1 MQVVYRA
8 RDLFDAHLA
17 KHLLEEA
24 DLPVFVL
31 GESLLGGAGELP
43 MFGVLRVC
51 VPDGYEEQAIACLQ
65 PLLQEQLQDQD
76 DDADV
81 SQARH
86 RRSDVSR
93 DRYVDRL

>member
-51 VPDGYEEQAIACLQ
+51 VPDGYEEQANACLQ
-65 PLLQEQLQDQD
+65 MLLQDRME
-76 DDADV
+76 
-81 SQARH
+81 
-86 RRSDVSR
+86 R
-93 DRYVDRL
+93 DGDPIDLDPMPGSVGAT

>member
-1 MQVVYRA
+1 MQIVYRA

-17 KHLLEEA
+17 RHLLEEA

-51 VPDGYEEQAIACLQ
+51 VPDGYEEQANACLQ
-65 PLLQEQLQDQD
+65 VLLQDGVEEDIQEGL
-76 DDADV
+76 DAMPGSV
-81 SQARH
+81 KAT
-86 RRSDVSR
+86 
-93 DRYVDRL
+93 

>member
-51 VPDGYEEQAIACLQ
+51 VPDGYEEQANACLQ
-65 PLLQEQLQDQD
+65 VLSQGEVEE
-76 DDADV
+76 DV
-81 SQARH
+81 LEDPEAMPGSVGAT
-86 RRSDVSR
+86 
-93 DRYVDRL
+93 

>member
-43 MFGVLRVC
+43 LSGVLRVC
-51 VPDGYEEQAIACLQ
+51 VPDGYEEQANACLAVLSQ
-65 PLLQEQLQDQD
+65 RQEDKEGEPGELDPLP
-76 DDADV
+76 AI
-81 SQARH
+81 
-86 RRSDVSR
+86 
-93 DRYVDRL
+93 

>member
-1 MQVVYRA
+1 MQIVYRA

-51 VPDGYEEQAIACLQ
+51 VPDGYEEQANACLSVLSQ
-65 PLLQEQLQDQD
+65 RQEEEEEEPEPEPEPGELGPLP
-76 DDADV
+76 AV
-81 SQARH
+81 
-86 RRSDVSR
+86 
-93 DRYVDRL
+93 

>member
-51 VPDGYEEQAIACLQ
+51 VPDGYEEQANACLQ
-65 PLLQEQLQDQD
+65 VLLQGGVEE
-76 DDADV
+76 DV
-81 SQARH
+81 LEDPEAMPGSVGAT
-86 RRSDVSR
+86 
-93 DRYVDRL
+93 

>member
-51 VPDGYEEQAIACLQ
+51 VPDGYEERANACLHV
-65 PLLQEQLQDQD
+65 LLEGGSEEDVQESL
-76 DDADV
+76 DAMPGSV
-81 SQARH
+81 GAT
-86 RRSDVSR
+86 
-93 DRYVDRL
+93 

>member
-1 MQVVYRA
+1 MQIVHRA

-51 VPDGYEEQAIACLQ
+51 VPDGYEEQANACLQ
-65 PLLQEQLQDQD
+65 VLVEEGTEEDIQEGL
-76 DDADV
+76 DAM
-81 SQARH
+81 SGSA
-86 RRSDVSR
+86 
-93 DRYVDRL
+93 

>member
-24 DLPVFVL
+24 DIPAFVM

-43 MFGVLRVC
+43 LFGVLRVC
-51 VPDGYEEQAIACLQ
+51 VPEGYEEEAAACLQ
-65 PLLQEQLQDQD
+65 VLLQEVADKVSEVD
-76 DDADV
+76 APDDALG
-81 SQARH
+81 AT
-86 RRSDVSR
+86 
-93 DRYVDRL
+93 

>member
-43 MFGVLRVC
+43 LFCVLRVC
-51 VPDGYEEQAIACLQ
+51 VPDGYEEQANACLQ
-65 PLLQEQLQDQD
+65 VLLQDGVEEDVQDGL
-76 DDADV
+76 DAMPGSV
-81 SQARH
+81 GAT
-86 RRSDVSR
+86 
-93 DRYVDRL
+93 

>member
-8 RDLFDAHLA
+8 HNLFDAHLA

-51 VPDGYEEQAIACLQ
+51 VPDGYEEQANACLQ
-65 PLLQEQLQDQD
+65 ALSQGQVEEQD
-76 DDADV
+76 DDASEPGSIV
-81 SQARH
+81 GAT
-86 RRSDVSR
+86 
-93 DRYVDRL
+93 

>member
-8 RDLFDAHLA
+8 RDLFDAHLV

-51 VPDGYEEQAIACLQ
+51 VPDGCEAQANACLQ
-65 PLLQEQLQDQD
+65 GLLQDRAEEDVQEGL
-76 DDADV
+76 DAMPGSV
-81 SQARH
+81 GAT
-86 RRSDVSR
+86 
-93 DRYVDRL
+93 

>member
-51 VPDGYEEQAIACLQ
+51 VPDGYEEQASACLLALSQ
-65 PLLQEQLQDQD
+65 EHAVEGDEQDESGPLP
-76 DDADV
+76 AV
-81 SQARH
+81 
-86 RRSDVSR
+86 
-93 DRYVDRL
+93 

>member
-51 VPDGYEEQAIACLQ
+51 VPDGYEEQAVACLQ
-65 PLLQEQLQDQD
+65 VLLEGGLEEGSQEGL
-76 DDADV
+76 DATSGSV
-81 SQARH
+81 GAT
-86 RRSDVSR
+86 
-93 DRYVDRL
+93 

>member
-51 VPDGYEEQAIACLQ
+51 VPDGYEEQANACLQ
-65 PLLQEQLQDQD
+65 VLLEGGSEEDVQESL
-76 DDADV
+76 DAMPGSV
-81 SQARH
+81 GAT
-86 RRSDVSR
+86 
-93 DRYVDRL
+93 

>member
-1 MQVVYRA
+1 MQIVYRA

-17 KHLLEEA
+17 RHLLEEA

-51 VPDGYEEQAIACLQ
+51 VPDGYEEQANACLQ
-65 PLLQEQLQDQD
+65 VLLQDGVEEDIQEGL
-76 DDADV
+76 DAMPGSV
-81 SQARH
+81 GAT
-86 RRSDVSR
+86 
-93 DRYVDRL
+93 

>member
-24 DLPVFVL
+24 DIPAFVM

-43 MFGVLRVC
+43 LFGVLRVC
-51 VPDGYEEQAIACLQ
+51 VPEGYEEEAAACLQ
-65 PLLQEQLQDQD
+65 VLSQEVADEVSEVD
-76 DDADV
+76 APDDALG
-81 SQARH
+81 AT
-86 RRSDVSR
+86 
-93 DRYVDRL
+93 